1 MSVERAEDIAEA
13 YDRNELEPV
22 SLTKEHIERIRKVN
36 TEINAFITI
45 LEQRALERASRCMRE
60 GMTGKNA
67 MAGQPVAVKDI
78 FYIKGV
84 RCTVGSKILKDF
96 VPDYTSTAV
105 RKLERHGAIIV
116 GTTNLHEFASGVT
129 TVNPF
134 FGATRNPWNK
144 ERIAGGSSGGSAA
157 AVAAGL
163 VPMALGT
170 DTSGSIRIPAALCGV
185 FGLKPSY
192 GLVSKFG
199 VFPLSKSLDHVG
211 PIASSARGIAI
222 MLDCL
227 KGYDANDPSSKR
239 FPNTSLTLSI
249 ERKIQTKRCL
259 IPESLFKGPLQDEVK
274 KGFDIFISRLQ
285 QLGIKTSYTEAEYF
299 ADVRSIWAPIRLG
312 EALAYHYEWYKS
324 RSSDYGE
331 DVLNRLKA
339 GESYTAVDYILAQEK
354 KKQITDIA
362 DKELGE
368 ESIYATPTVSV
379 PAPRI
384 GEKSVELKGENY
396 DVYQLLSSFTVPFN
410 VTGQPAI
417 TIPAFLSRENLP
429 IGMQIVAKT
438 GNEHILV
445 NIAAKYE
452 EEFGINRHI

>member
-1 MSVERAEDIAEA
+1 MEKAEDIAEA
-13 YDRNELEPV
+13 YAKNKIAIYDLI
-22 SLTKEHIERIRKVN
+22 KEHLERIKKVN
-36 TEINAFITI
+36 KEINAFITI
-45 LEQRALERASRCMRE
+45 LEQRALEKASR
-60 GMTGKNA
+60 GMLGKGVL
-67 MAGQPVAVKDI
+67 AGQPVAVKDI
-78 FYIKGV
+78 FHIKGV

-96 VPDYTSTAV
+96 VPDSTSTAV
-105 RKLERHGAIIV
+105 RKIEKCGAIIL

-134 FGATRNPWNK
+134 FGATRNPWDK
-144 ERIAGGSSGGSAA
+144 DRIAGGSSGGSAA

-211 PIASSARGIAI
+211 PIASSAKGIAM

-227 KGYDANDPSSKR
+227 KGYDIKDPSSKR
-239 FPNTSLTLSI
+239 YPNISLTQSI
-249 ERKIQTKRCL
+249 GNKITAKNCL
-259 IPESLFKGPLQDEVK
+259 VPESLFKGPLQDEVK
-274 KGFDIFISRLQ
+274 KGFDVFITDLQ
-285 QLGIKTSYTEAEYF
+285 KLGMKIRYVDAEYF
-299 ADVRSIWAPIRLG
+299 SNVRGIWAPIRLG

-339 GESYTAVDYILAQEK
+339 GESYSAVDYIMAQER
-354 KKQITDIA
+354 KKQLTDIA
-362 DKELGE
+362 DRELGD
-368 ESIYATPTVSV
+368 ESIFATPTVSV
-379 PAPRI
+379 TAPRI
-384 GEKSVELKGENY
+384 GEKKVELEGKSY

-410 VTGQPAI
+410 VTGQPAL
-417 TIPAFLSRENLP
+417 TIPAFLSKENLP
-429 IGMQIVAKT
+429 IGMQIAAKT
-438 GNEHILV
+438 GNEYMLL
-445 NIAAKYE
+445 NIASIYE
-452 EEFGINRHI
+452 KEFGINRHI

>member
-1 MSVERAEDIAEA
+1 VEKAEDIAEA
-13 YDRNELEPV
+13 YAKNKIAIYDLI
-22 SLTKEHIERIRKVN
+22 KEHLERIKKVN
-36 TEINAFITI
+36 KEINAFITI
-45 LEQRALERASRCMRE
+45 LEQRALEKASR
-60 GMTGKNA
+60 GMLGKGVL
-67 MAGQPVAVKDI
+67 AGQPVAVKDI

-96 VPDYTSTAV
+96 VPDSTSTAV
-105 RKLERHGAIIV
+105 RKIEKCGAIIL

-134 FGATRNPWNK
+134 FGATRNPWDK
-144 ERIAGGSSGGSAA
+144 DRIAGGSSGGSAA

-211 PIASSARGIAI
+211 PIASSAKGIAM

-227 KGYDANDPSSKR
+227 KGYDIKDPSSKR
-239 FPNTSLTLSI
+239 FPNISLTQSI
-249 ERKIQTKRCL
+249 GNKITAKNCL
-259 IPESLFKGPLQDEVK
+259 VPESLIKGPLQDEVK
-274 KGFDIFISRLQ
+274 KGFDVFISDLQ
-285 QLGIKTSYTEAEYF
+285 KLGMKIRYVDAEYF
-299 ADVRSIWAPIRLG
+299 SNVRGIWAPIRLG

-339 GESYTAVDYILAQEK
+339 GESYSAVDYIMAQER
-354 KKQITDIA
+354 KKQLTDIA
-362 DKELGE
+362 DRELGD
-368 ESIYATPTVSV
+368 ESIFATPTVSV
-379 PAPRI
+379 TAPRI
-384 GEKSVELKGENY
+384 GEKKVELEGKSY

-410 VTGQPAI
+410 VTGQPAL
-417 TIPAFLSRENLP
+417 TIPAFLSKENLP
-429 IGMQIVAKT
+429 IGMQIAAKT
-438 GNEHILV
+438 GNEHMLLNTASI
-445 NIAAKYE
+445 YE
-452 EEFGINRHI
+452 KEFGINRHI

>member
-1 MSVERAEDIAEA
+1 VERAEDIAEA
-13 YDRNELEPV
+13 YEKGNTDPIRLV
-22 SLTKEHIERIRKVN
+22 KEHITRIKKAN
-36 TEINAFITI
+36 LEINAFITI
-45 LEQRALERASRCMRE
+45 LENRALDNASKCMSRIERYKGK
-60 GMTGKNA
+60 GML
-67 MAGQPVAVKDI
+67 GQPVAVKDI

-84 RCTVGSKILKDF
+84 RCTVGSKIMKDF
-96 VPDYTSTAV
+96 VPNFTSTAV
-105 RKLERHGAIIV
+105 EKLERSGALIL

-129 TVNPF
+129 TVNPH
-134 FGATRNPWNK
+134 FGPTRNPWDK

-192 GLVSKFG
+192 GLISKFG

-211 PIASSARGIAI
+211 PIASSIAGIAM

-227 KGYDANDPSSKR
+227 KGFDKKDSTSRR
-239 FPNTSLTLSI
+239 FPNTDYQQFIHKDLQA
-249 ERKIQTKRCL
+249 KKCL
-259 IPESLFKGPLQDEVK
+259 IPDSIFKGPLDEEVK
-274 KGFDIFISRLQ
+274 KGFDVFILNLQ
-285 QLGIKTSYTEAEYF
+285 NVGLQIKHIDAEYF
-299 ADVRSIWAPIRLG
+299 SDVRSIWAPIRLG

-324 RSSDYGE
+324 RAADYGE

-339 GESYTAVDYILAQEK
+339 GEAYSAVDYINAQEK
-354 KKQITDIA
+354 KRELGRIA
-362 DKELGE
+362 DE
-368 ESIYATPTVSV
+368 EVGDDSVFATPTVSV

-384 GEKSVELKGENY
+384 GEKSVKVGGRDY

-417 TIPAFLSRENLP
+417 SIPAFVSKDNLP
-429 IGMQIVAKT
+429 IGMQLVANT
-438 GNEHILV
+438 GKDHMLLNL
-445 NIAAKYE
+445 ASKYE
-452 EEFGINRHI
+452 EKFGLNRHI

>member
-1 MSVERAEDIAEA
+1 VEKAEDIAEA
-13 YDRNELEPV
+13 YAKNKIAIYDLI
-22 SLTKEHIERIRKVN
+22 KEHLERIKKVN
-36 TEINAFITI
+36 KEINAFITI
-45 LEQRALERASRCMRE
+45 LEQRALEKASR
-60 GMTGKNA
+60 GMLGKGVL
-67 MAGQPVAVKDI
+67 AGQPVAVKDI

-96 VPDYTSTAV
+96 VPDSTSTAV
-105 RKLERHGAIIV
+105 RKIEKCGAIIL

-134 FGATRNPWNK
+134 FGATRNPWDK
-144 ERIAGGSSGGSAA
+144 DRIAGGSSGGSAA

-211 PIASSARGIAI
+211 PIASSAKGIAM

-227 KGYDANDPSSKR
+227 KGYDIKDPSSKR
-239 FPNTSLTLSI
+239 FPNISLTQSI
-249 ERKIQTKRCL
+249 GNKITAKNCL
-259 IPESLFKGPLQDEVK
+259 VPESLFKGPLQDEVK
-274 KGFDIFISRLQ
+274 KGFDVFISDLQ
-285 QLGIKTSYTEAEYF
+285 KLGMKIRYVDAEYF
-299 ADVRSIWAPIRLG
+299 SNVRGIWAPIRLG

-339 GESYTAVDYILAQEK
+339 GESYSAVDYIMAQER
-354 KKQITDIA
+354 KKQLTDIA
-362 DKELGE
+362 DRELGD
-368 ESIYATPTVSV
+368 ESIFATPTVSV
-379 PAPRI
+379 TAPRI
-384 GEKSVELKGENY
+384 GEKKVELDGKSY

-410 VTGQPAI
+410 VTGQPAL
-417 TIPAFLSRENLP
+417 TIPAFLSKENLP
-429 IGMQIVAKT
+429 IGMQIAAKT
-438 GNEHILV
+438 GNEYMLL
-445 NIAAKYE
+445 NIASIYE
-452 EEFGINRHI
+452 KEFGINRHI

>member
-1 MSVERAEDIAEA
+1 VEKAEDIAEA
-13 YDRNELEPV
+13 YAKNKIAIYDLI
-22 SLTKEHIERIRKVN
+22 KEHLERIKKVN
-36 TEINAFITI
+36 KEINAFITI
-45 LEQRALERASRCMRE
+45 LEQRALEKASR
-60 GMTGKNA
+60 GMLGKGVL
-67 MAGQPVAVKDI
+67 AGQPVAVKDI

-96 VPDYTSTAV
+96 VPDSTSTAV
-105 RKLERHGAIIV
+105 RKIEKCGAIIL

-134 FGATRNPWNK
+134 FGATRNPWDK
-144 ERIAGGSSGGSAA
+144 DRIAGGSSGGSAA

-211 PIASSARGIAI
+211 PIASSAKGIAM

-227 KGYDANDPSSKR
+227 KGYDIKDPSSKR
-239 FPNTSLTLSI
+239 YPNISLTQSI
-249 ERKIQTKRCL
+249 GNKITAKNCL
-259 IPESLFKGPLQDEVK
+259 VPESLFKGPLQDEVK
-274 KGFDIFISRLQ
+274 KGFDVFISDLQ
-285 QLGIKTSYTEAEYF
+285 KLGMKIRYVDAEYF
-299 ADVRSIWAPIRLG
+299 SNVRGIWAPIRLG

-339 GESYTAVDYILAQEK
+339 GESYSAVDYIMAQER
-354 KKQITDIA
+354 KKQLTDIA
-362 DKELGE
+362 DRELGD
-368 ESIYATPTVSV
+368 ESIFATPTVSV
-379 PAPRI
+379 TAPRI
-384 GEKSVELKGENY
+384 GEKKVELEGKSY

-410 VTGQPAI
+410 VTGQPAL
-417 TIPAFLSRENLP
+417 TIPAFLSKENLP
-429 IGMQIVAKT
+429 IGMQIAAKT
-438 GNEHILV
+438 GNEHMLL
-445 NIAAKYE
+445 NIASIYE
-452 EEFGINRHI
+452 KEFGINRHI

>member
-1 MSVERAEDIAEA
+1 M
-13 YDRNELEPV
+13 L
-22 SLTKEHIERIRKVN
+22 
-36 TEINAFITI
+36 
-45 LEQRALERASRCMRE
+45 
-60 GMTGKNA
+60 GKGVL
-67 MAGQPVAVKDI
+67 AGQPVAVKDI

-96 VPDYTSTAV
+96 VPDSTSTAV
-105 RKLERHGAIIV
+105 RKIEKCGAIIL

-134 FGATRNPWNK
+134 FGATRNPWDK
-144 ERIAGGSSGGSAA
+144 DRIAGGSSGGSAA

-211 PIASSARGIAI
+211 PIASSAKGIAM

-227 KGYDANDPSSKR
+227 KGYDIKDPSSKR
-239 FPNTSLTLSI
+239 FPNISLTQSI
-249 ERKIQTKRCL
+249 GNKITAKNCL
-259 IPESLFKGPLQDEVK
+259 VPESLFKGPLQDEVK
-274 KGFDIFISRLQ
+274 KGFDVFITDLQ
-285 QLGIKTSYTEAEYF
+285 KLGMKIRYVDAEYF
-299 ADVRSIWAPIRLG
+299 SNVRGIWAPIRLG

-339 GESYTAVDYILAQEK
+339 GESYSAVDYIMAQER
-354 KKQITDIA
+354 KKQLTDIA
-362 DKELGE
+362 DRELGD
-368 ESIYATPTVSV
+368 ESIFATPTVSV
-379 PAPRI
+379 TAPRI
-384 GEKSVELKGENY
+384 GEKKVELDGKSY

-410 VTGQPAI
+410 VTGQPAL
-417 TIPAFLSRENLP
+417 TIPAFLSKENLP
-429 IGMQIVAKT
+429 IGMQIAAKT
-438 GNEHILV
+438 GNEHMLL
-445 NIAAKYE
+445 NIASIYE
-452 EEFGINRHI
+452 KEFGINRHI

>member
-1 MSVERAEDIAEA
+1 MEKAEDIAEA
-13 YDRNELEPV
+13 YAKNKIAIYDLI
-22 SLTKEHIERIRKVN
+22 KEHLERIKKVN
-36 TEINAFITI
+36 KEINAFITI
-45 LEQRALERASRCMRE
+45 LEQRALEKASR
-60 GMTGKNA
+60 GMLGKGVL
-67 MAGQPVAVKDI
+67 AGQPVAVKDI

-96 VPDYTSTAV
+96 VPDSTSTAV
-105 RKLERHGAIIV
+105 RKIEKCGAIIL

-134 FGATRNPWNK
+134 FGATRNPWDK
-144 ERIAGGSSGGSAA
+144 DRIAGGSSGGSAA

-211 PIASSARGIAI
+211 PIASSAKGIAM

-227 KGYDANDPSSKR
+227 KGYDIKDPSSKR
-239 FPNTSLTLSI
+239 FPNISLTQSI
-249 ERKIQTKRCL
+249 GNKITAKNCL
-259 IPESLFKGPLQDEVK
+259 VPESLIKGPLQDEVK
-274 KGFDIFISRLQ
+274 KGFDVFISDLQ
-285 QLGIKTSYTEAEYF
+285 KLGMKIRYVDAEYF
-299 ADVRSIWAPIRLG
+299 SNVRGIWAPIRLG

-339 GESYTAVDYILAQEK
+339 GESYSAVDYIMAQER
-354 KKQITDIA
+354 KKQLTDIA
-362 DKELGE
+362 DRELGD
-368 ESIYATPTVSV
+368 ESIFATPTVSV
-379 PAPRI
+379 TAPRI
-384 GEKSVELKGENY
+384 GEKKVELEGKSY

-410 VTGQPAI
+410 VTGQPAL
-417 TIPAFLSRENLP
+417 TIPAFLSKENLP
-429 IGMQIVAKT
+429 IGMQIAAKT
-438 GNEHILV
+438 GNEHMLLNTASI
-445 NIAAKYE
+445 YE
-452 EEFGINRHI
+452 KEFGINRHI

>member
-1 MSVERAEDIAEA
+1 MEKAEDIAEA
-13 YDRNELEPV
+13 YAKNKIAIYDLI
-22 SLTKEHIERIRKVN
+22 KEHLERIKKVN
-36 TEINAFITI
+36 KEINAFITI
-45 LEQRALERASRCMRE
+45 LEQRALEKASR
-60 GMTGKNA
+60 GMLGKGVL
-67 MAGQPVAVKDI
+67 AGQPVAVKDI

-96 VPDYTSTAV
+96 VPDSTSTAV
-105 RKLERHGAIIV
+105 RKIEKCGAIIL

-134 FGATRNPWNK
+134 FGATRNPWDK
-144 ERIAGGSSGGSAA
+144 DRIAGGSSGGSAA

-211 PIASSARGIAI
+211 PIASSAKGIAM

-227 KGYDANDPSSKR
+227 KGYDIKDPSSKR
-239 FPNTSLTLSI
+239 FPNISLTQSI
-249 ERKIQTKRCL
+249 GNKITAKNCL
-259 IPESLFKGPLQDEVK
+259 VPESLFKGPLQDEVK
-274 KGFDIFISRLQ
+274 KGFDVFISDLQ
-285 QLGIKTSYTEAEYF
+285 KLGMKIRYVDAEYF
-299 ADVRSIWAPIRLG
+299 SNVRGIWAPIRLG

-339 GESYTAVDYILAQEK
+339 GESYSAVDYIMAQER
-354 KKQITDIA
+354 KKQLTDIA
-362 DKELGE
+362 DRELGD
-368 ESIYATPTVSV
+368 ESIFATPTVSV
-379 PAPRI
+379 TAPRI
-384 GEKSVELKGENY
+384 GEKKVELDGKSY

-410 VTGQPAI
+410 VTGQPAL
-417 TIPAFLSRENLP
+417 TIPAFLSKENLP
-429 IGMQIVAKT
+429 IGMQIAAKT
-438 GNEHILV
+438 GNEYMLL
-445 NIAAKYE
+445 NIASIYE
-452 EEFGINRHI
+452 KEFGINRHI